1 MTALQ
6 SSNPILANEN
16 LFGALQQTHAEPQ
29 TASVSGVINKATLLV
44 GAAVAAGAGGY
55 AVATNFPWMVT
66 PLWVVSGLTA
76 LVLFFTM
83 RKAVT
88 VKPPVAFIYAITQG
102 AFLGAL
108 SKLLE
113 GILVSQGI
121 EVAGGSLALQ
131 AFVVTAGMVLATLGL
146 YRARIIR
153 PTAMFNAV
161 LTSIV
166 GGIAVVYLIS
176 FGLAIFGV
184 QMPFLSIGSALEGG
198 TAAYIGLGLNAAI
211 LIIAALTLVMDFG
224 QIEAAVNERA
234 PVSFEWF
241 LAFGLTV
248 SMVWIFLEA
257 LKLVF
262 RLALLFGDRR

>member
-16 LFGALQQTHAEPQ
+16 LFGALLQAESAPQ
-29 TASVSGVINKATLLV
+29 AASVSGVINKTTMLV
-44 GAAVAAGAGGY
+44 AAAVAAGAGGY
-55 AVATNFPWMVT
+55 AIATNYPWMVT
-66 PLWVVSGLTA
+66 PLWLVSGLTA

-113 GILVSQGI
+113 GILISQGI
-121 EVAGGSLALQ
+121 EMAGGSLALQ

-153 PTAMFNAV
+153 PTAMFQSV
-161 LTSIV
+161 ITSLV
-166 GGIAVVYLIS
+166 GGIAVVYLI
-176 FGLAIFGV
+176 AIVLSLFGV
-184 QMPFLSIGSALEGG
+184 QMPFISIGSALEGG

-211 LIIAALTLVMDFG
+211 LIIAALTLIMDFG

-234 PVSFEWF
+234 PVSFEWY

-248 SMVWIFLEA
+248 SMVWIFFEA